1 MKLKITMHY
10 FKNLYIFFSI
20 LAVIIFFFSPTKVK
34 ANAFE
39 VNNIEISKPFKIGFN
54 KNRIIDIG
62 FKKAFF
68 ELLNSLIRSSDLE
81 ITNNIKLSEIKGM
94 IQSFSIQEEKFINE
108 IYYVNIGV
116 SFDRIKVFNYLEK
129 KNIFPAQPIKEAFL
143 FIPIII
149 DENNNDIA
157 VFSNNKIYNDWNKS
171 KKEYQLINYVLATE
185 DLEDLNIIKS
195 KYDFIENYNFK
206 EITDKYFLKNSIV
219 ALIFK
224 DNQDVRIL
232 SRMTINKK
240 VFIKNKSLL
249 SLDLNNENQI
259 LPLIEELKITYE
271 DLWKEYNQINT
282 SIKLPLMIRIDNND
296 SEKLL
301 MFEATLEKMYLVNN
315 YFIQK
320 FNKNYIYYKIIFN
333 GTPKTFIE
341 TMNKK
346 KYKIDTQKKIWILK

>member
-1 MKLKITMHY
+1 
-10 FKNLYIFFSI
+10 
-20 LAVIIFFFSPTKVK
+20 
-34 ANAFE
+34 
-39 VNNIEISKPFKIGFN
+39 
-54 KNRIIDIG
+54 
-62 FKKAFF
+62 
-68 ELLNSLIRSSDLE
+68 
-81 ITNNIKLSEIKGM
+81 
-94 IQSFSIQEEKFINE
+94 
-108 IYYVNIGV
+108 
-116 SFDRIKVFNYLEK
+116 
-129 KNIFPAQPIKEAFL
+129 
-143 FIPIII
+143 
-149 DENNNDIA
+149 
-157 VFSNNKIYNDWNKS
+157 
-171 KKEYQLINYVLATE
+171 
-185 DLEDLNIIKS
+185 
-195 KYDFIENYNFK
+195 
-206 EITDKYFLKNSIV
+206 
-219 ALIFK
+219 
-224 DNQDVRIL
+224 
-232 SRMTINKK
+232 MTINKK

-282 SIKLPLMIRIDNND
+282 SIKLPLTIRIDNND